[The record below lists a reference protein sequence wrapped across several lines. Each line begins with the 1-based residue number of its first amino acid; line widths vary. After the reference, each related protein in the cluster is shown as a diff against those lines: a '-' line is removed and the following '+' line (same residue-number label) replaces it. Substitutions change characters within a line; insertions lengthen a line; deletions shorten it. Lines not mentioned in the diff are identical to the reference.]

1 MERKYESCYAVEAV
15 GQKLVYV
22 DPTKCVKYVPA
33 RNGFVTYKS
42 HCADCRGYKHETS
55 TLQRLS

>member
-1 MERKYESCYAVEAV
+1 MEKYESCYAVEAV

-22 DPTKCVKYVPA
+22 DPTKCIKYVPA
-33 RNGFVTYKS
+33 RGCYVVYKS

>member
-1 MERKYESCYAVEAV
+1 MEKYESCYATEAI

-22 DPTKCVKYVPA
+22 DPTRCVKYVPA
-33 RNGFVTYKS
+33 RGCYVVYKS
-42 HCADCRGYKHETS
+42 HCADCRGYKYETS